1 MEKKECRSITSVSF
15 LSVLSMK
22 SALTPA
28 AIILFLPSLLV
39 RLQYTKNSSGVVFI
53 RRMIYSPANVI
64 ARISKCIT
72 IGRSTTH
79 TSICIRA
86 ACAEVSRKARNAVI
100 ASSPK
105 ISVRLSH
112 SQTHG
117 YFAFGILFCFSFVF
131 LSYFFYHIFFVY
143 KKYVEFQSKKK
154 RPAFA
159 GQRLTHIAKNNA
171 TASSKEIN
179 RSPTPISR
187 I

>member
-1 MEKKECRSITSVSF
+1 MEKKGCRSITSVSF

-86 ACAEVSRKARNAVI
+86 ACAEVSKKARNAAI